1 MQIVAFY
8 SAVVTARPQFL
19 RDSLGV
25 SSNLSGSSRTNTQ
38 SGGSGSS
45 VSQPFGYASV
55 GQQTFGGFNFGPGGR
70 RIPGNPLA
78 HLG

>member
-1 MQIVAFY
+1 MQILAFY
-8 SAVVTARPQFL
+8 FAVVTARPQFL

-25 SSNLSGSSRTNTQ
+25 SSNFLGSSSTNTQ
-38 SGGSGSS
+38 SAGSGSS
-45 VSQPFGYASV
+45 VSQPFDFASV